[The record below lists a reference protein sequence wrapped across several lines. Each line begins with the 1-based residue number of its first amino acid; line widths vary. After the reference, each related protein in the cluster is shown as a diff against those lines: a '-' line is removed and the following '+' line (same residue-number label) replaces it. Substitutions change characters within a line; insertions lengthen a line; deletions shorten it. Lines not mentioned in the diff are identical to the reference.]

1 MNAAGAVDA
10 NSRQA
15 MIASMVKGLS
25 DRLAQDGGSVG
36 EWVRLARAYTVMGNN
51 DEAKATLASAEVA
64 YADKPE
70 SLEQLKNAR
79 TQLGIEP

>member
-1 MNAAGAVDA
+1 MNAAGAMDA

-15 MIASMVKGLS
+15 MIASMVKRLS

-36 EWVRLARAYTVMGNN
+36 EWVKLARAYSVMGNN
-51 DEAKATLASAEVA
+51 EQAKAALASAEVA

-70 SLEQLKNAR
+70 SLAQLKNAR
-79 TQLGIEP
+79 MQLGIEP